1 MGYSSL
7 IKGTVPAA
15 ADNYTKGR
23 AGYKICK
30 FTPHHMAGVL
40 TAEQCGKI
48 FQNSS
53 RNASAN
59 YGIGNDGTI
68 YGYVDEDN
76 RAWTSSS
83 KTNDCQAITVE
94 VSNSSNGGDWPISEA
109 AWNSLVALAV
119 DVCRRHNFRL
129 EYDGTSKG
137 SLTCHSMFAATSCP
151 GPYLKRRLPELAQVV
166 NSILG
171 GEKSDPVVEPE
182 EKPTA
187 RKLGDIVTIN
197 GVYKASNSTQKLKP
211 ARTTGVIT
219 KIINGA
225 LNPYLLDSGNLGW
238 VNDSVIVEEK
248 PVEPTPIPAPQK
260 PAKLSTNELAD
271 AIQAGKYGNGADR
284 TTALKAEGYTDQEI
298 ADAQNEVNRRY
309 GVNTTVS
316 APTNTE
322 IKVGDIV
329 QINANASKY
338 VTGQTIPGWVKQ
350 NTYKVIQKANKKI
363 LLGSI
368 MSWVY
373 TSDVHKV

>member
-1 MGYSSL
+1 
-7 IKGTVPAA
+7 
-15 ADNYTKGR
+15 
-23 AGYKICK
+23 
-30 FTPHHMAGVL
+30 
-40 TAEQCGKI
+40 
-48 FQNSS
+48 
-53 RNASAN
+53 
-59 YGIGNDGTI
+59 
-68 YGYVDEDN
+68 
-76 RAWTSSS
+76 
-83 KTNDCQAITVE
+83 
-94 VSNSSNGGDWPISEA
+94 
-109 AWNSLVALAV
+109 
-119 DVCRRHNFRL
+119 
-129 EYDGTSKG
+129 
-137 SLTCHSMFAATSCP
+137 MFAATSCP

-166 NSILG
+166 NSILD

-182 EKPTA
+182 VKPTA

-248 PVEPTPIPAPQK
+248 PVEPTPAPAPQK

-284 TTALKAEGYTDQEI
+284 TAALKAEGYTDQEI

-316 APTNTE
+316 APTNAE